1 MPALLQVPR
10 ISPFSVLAAI
20 PTSVLQVQTL
30 SNITP
35 LSSRFVLPINTFFT
49 PSCQREHS
57 NLPEQQLN
65 KRLTGSLQVPR
76 INFSHT
82 NMKLPIPPPVFR
94 HGSYGSQC
102 HSRALSF
109 RPTGKENYLGSITH
123 TRSIHMS
130 RPVTNLKACSRKHDP
145 QSKHKRHISSTAV
158 RRSLTALPQILIN
171 DMTNQEL
178 LVDFNG
184 GTAMRFPS
192 FWLRDHCPCPAC
204 QHPSTHQRLLDT
216 FALDPEIKVSSV
228 ESTPEGLYVTWPAS
242 AGHDTH
248 ESTYPWEWLSTHP
261 PFAQPS
267 SSGSQTAPVPQREW
281 IHIAPNSPNTT
292 LPRVSY
298 DSITSSSSTTGLKH
312 FLSNIHTYGLCF
324 IPSTPDTPSAT
335 QSLVESIAHIR
346 ATHYGGFWDFT
357 SEVNPIDTAYTN
369 DYLPPHTDTTY
380 FTDPA
385 GLQLFHCL
393 SHTSLSDP
401 NVPGKGG
408 ESTFVD
414 GFAAAS
420 HLYTTHPD
428 LYHTLATYPILAAAQ
443 GDIRVGSFYN
453 NASSQQGF
461 PVFIHSAP
469 TGSITSPSPSTLVQ
483 IRWNNLDRLSPS
495 RPVFPNHTALK
506 KWYTAA
512 REWNKILAS
521 PEFLLTV
528 KLQPGEP
535 VIFDNWRV
543 LHGRLGFEGKRRICG
558 AYVGMDDFRAKC
570 RSLDVEV

>member
-1 MPALLQVPR
+1 MKLRTSPLSCHVVHGLSWQPRAQTLRPLSTHSRCYSGVPR
-10 ISPFSVLAAI
+10 EIRASERQSCSGSALR
-20 PTSVLQVQTL
+20 
-30 SNITP
+30 P
-35 LSSRFVLPINTFFT
+35 LSFG
-49 PSCQREHS
+49 S
-57 NLPEQQLN
+57 NSSIKANATHQQ
-65 KRLTGSLQVPR
+65 
-76 INFSHT
+76 
-82 NMKLPIPPPVFR
+82 
-94 HGSYGSQC
+94 
-102 HSRALSF
+102 
-109 RPTGKENYLGSITH
+109 
-123 TRSIHMS
+123 
-130 RPVTNLKACSRKHDP
+130 
-145 QSKHKRHISSTAV
+145 
-158 RRSLTALPQILIN
+158 RRSLSATAAGRSPSQALPQVMVN

-178 LVDFNG
+178 LVDFNS

-192 FWLRDHCPCPAC
+192 FWLRDNCPCEAC

-216 FALDPEIKVSSV
+216 FAIDPEIKVSSV
-228 ESTPEGLYVTWPAS
+228 ESTPEGLQVTWPE
-242 AGHDTH
+242 T
-248 ESTYPWEWLSTHP
+248 ESEAQNHNSIYPWEWLSTHP
-261 PFAQPS
+261 PFNQPTASVSRGQTLQS
-267 SSGSQTAPVPQREW
+267 SVPPREW
-281 IHIAPNSPNTT
+281 IHVAPNSPNTT

-298 DSITSSSSTTGLKH
+298 EAVTSPTSPTGLKH

-324 IPSTPDTPSAT
+324 MPGTPPTPEAT
-335 QSLVESIAHIR
+335 QTLIERISHIR

-393 SHTSLSDP
+393 SHTSLADP
-401 NVPGKGG
+401 TQPGRGG

-428 LYHTLATYPILAAAQ
+428 LYHTLATYPILSAAQ
-443 GDIRVGSFYN
+443 GDTAHGSFYN
-453 NASSQQGF
+453 NTSSLQGY
-461 PVFIHSAP
+461 PVLIHSAP

-495 RPVFPNHTALK
+495 TPVFPNHTALK

-512 REWNKILAS
+512 REWTKILS
-521 PEFLLTV
+521 EPEFLLTV

-570 RSLDVEV
+570 RSLQVDV